1 MIWRAIGL
9 HYGTKFYI
17 GSIKMIQISENLV
30 KVLRDNTLN
39 ALAMFDN
46 AKEPSSISFDEYQN
60 FYQAKVF
67 LQKFKMD
74 GWIMCRQIWEAVWGE
89 MVKDLNIKNREVT
102 YLDTPEKCFDL
113 TNDKGDCSVF
123 MVSYEVNKKFQINLA
138 IVLYWQEQKL
148 GLYSSINNQD
158 DTEFPIMQT
167 PTELTAIKDDY
178 NASQYTVSLKNSGT
192 VSDTDIAHLRQFAQE
207 IISYFNQHQQEIL
220 NNLK

>member
-1 MIWRAIGL
+1 
-9 HYGTKFYI
+9 
-17 GSIKMIQISENLV
+17 MIQIPENLV
-30 KVLRDNTLN
+30 NICRNNTLK

-46 AKEPSSISFDEYQN
+46 TKEPNTLSLDEYQN

-74 GWIMCRQIWEAVWGE
+74 GWLMCRQIWEAVWGE
-89 MVKDLNIKNREVT
+89 MAKKLNIRNREVT
-102 YLDTPEKCFDL
+102 YLTTPENCFDL
-113 TNDKGDCSVF
+113 ANDIEDYSTF
-123 MVSYEVNKKFQINLA
+123 TVSYEINKKFEINLT

-148 GLYSSINNQD
+148 GIYSSINNQD
-158 DTEFPIMQT
+158 GVEFPFIQT
-167 PTELTAIKDDY
+167 PTELVAIKHNGDDSY

-192 VSDTDIAHLRQFAQE
+192 VSDADIAHFRQFAQE